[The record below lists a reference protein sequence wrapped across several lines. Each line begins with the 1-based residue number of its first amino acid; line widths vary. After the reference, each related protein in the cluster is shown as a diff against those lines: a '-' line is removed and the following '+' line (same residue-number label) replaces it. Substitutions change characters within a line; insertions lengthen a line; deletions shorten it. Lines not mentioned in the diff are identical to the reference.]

1 MRYRFLVLLMSLSTQ
16 FFSGYAQ
23 SLDGVI
29 LPAKTKIFVSLQRSL
44 NSKTVSPGDAFV
56 TVVEVPVTLNDQIL
70 IPVGSYIQGF
80 VASKEAAGYLQ
91 GKASLLLA
99 FDTVILRNGITR
111 DLRAQVQSAE
121 DYEIDPESEKGRLT
135 GGGDQVEEVAVG
147 AVTGAVIGLVMA
159 GTAHVFSRANPRSFE
174 IATGVGAMGGGL
186 LALMQK
192 GEEVKL
198 RRGSS
203 LTIELYDDVVL
214 VKPQPRNRGQSLN
227 P

>member
-1 MRYRFLVLLMSLSTQ
+1 MKRMLYRVLVLLMGLSTQ
-16 FFSGYAQ
+16 FPGGYAQ

-56 TVVEVPVTLNDQIL
+56 TVVDVPVTINDRIV

-80 VASKEAAGYLQ
+80 VASKEEAGYLQ
-91 GKASLLLA
+91 GKASLLLG

-111 DLRAQVQSAE
+111 ELRAQVQSAE
-121 DYEIDPESEKGRLT
+121 GYELDPKSEKGKLT

-174 IATGVGAMGGGL
+174 IATGVGAMGGGV

-198 RRGSS
+198 QRGSS
-203 LTIELYDDVVL
+203 LTIELY
-214 VKPQPRNRGQSLN
+214 
-227 P
+227 